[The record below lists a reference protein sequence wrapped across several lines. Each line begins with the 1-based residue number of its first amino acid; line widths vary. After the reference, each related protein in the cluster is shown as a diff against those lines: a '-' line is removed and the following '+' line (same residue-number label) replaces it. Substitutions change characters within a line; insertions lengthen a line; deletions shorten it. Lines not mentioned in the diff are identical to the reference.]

1 MQILPVSSEAVG
13 PGQEGFP
20 PTPGASGPL
29 CTPGGREDEGWA
41 SVWALNATGDLGIA
55 QRPGQAIGTWR
66 VVLEP
71 GTACRWGWV
80 RAGDAVLRVGA
91 PGAPF

>member
-1 MQILPVSSEAVG
+1 MQILPVSLAAVG

-29 CTPGGREDEGWA
+29 CTPGSREDEGWA

-55 QRPGQAIGTWR
+55 QRPGKAIGTWK
-66 VVLEP
+66 VVGGRQCWSPVRPAGGGGLEL
-71 GTACRWGWV
+71 GM
-80 RAGDAVLRVGA
+80 L
-91 PGAPF
+91 F